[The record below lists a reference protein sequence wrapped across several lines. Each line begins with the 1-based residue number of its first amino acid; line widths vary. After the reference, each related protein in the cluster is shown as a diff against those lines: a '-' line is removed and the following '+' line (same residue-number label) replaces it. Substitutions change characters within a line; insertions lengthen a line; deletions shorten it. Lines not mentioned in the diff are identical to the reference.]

1 MRRNSIDSCSSSLN
15 IVMETSNFEHE
26 VTHMDRTSRGRK
38 DREGFSFE
46 TFGILIIIFIY
57 LLYISLD
64 AAVESESGDSYI
76 STISHGMIR
85 LHTVTFSPEP
95 NTITKDIST
104 TTSATTSFPVIST
117 SSKASSTSSPVI
129 STSSKASSMCYF
141 LPFAIGEKYGK
152 FRKLLEDSW
161 LGNDILLYWI
171 LVDYD
176 KGPYYMASNKTIF
189 VSMIQKEDYRTV
201 KEKVANAFIYI
212 AENLDLFTDCAYFL
226 KIDYDMYIN
235 TKLMD
240 FTFSRW
246 PSTQTY
252 FGQMN
257 PRFNTTIFRLSTKP
271 NKKWWGT
278 PMWTTFGFTRDF
290 MPRVAA
296 IFQNHTTDRFP
307 AWVTWDD
314 QMAGFYMM
322 KNGIPGYPLGLYRA
336 SNALN
341 PKWKMRKNFNRTEK
355 NCRKYAANIYDPCIL
370 YFHALKWHRRCL
382 YGYLHEHFSKESDE
396 VFEQCLDR
404 QASEFKHVI
413 HNIVSYRN
421 GTLGEM
427 LGLLSK

>member
-1 MRRNSIDSCSSSLN
+1 MRRNSLDSCSSSLN
-15 IVMETSNFEHE
+15 IVMETSNFQHE
-26 VTHMDRTSRGRK
+26 VTHMDRSSRGRK
-38 DREGFSFE
+38 DREGFSLE
-46 TFGILIIIFIY
+46 TFGMLIIIFIY

-64 AAVESESGDSYI
+64 TAIESKSGDSYI

-85 LHTVTFSPEP
+85 LHTVTFSPKRK
-95 NTITKDIST
+95 TITTDIAT
-104 TTSATTSFPVIST
+104 TTSATTR
-117 SSKASSTSSPVI
+117 SPVI
-129 STSSKASSMCYF
+129 STSSKASSMCYL

-171 LVDYD
+171 LVDYEN
-176 KGPYYMASNKTIF
+176 GPYYVASNKTIF

-212 AENLDLFTDCAYFL
+212 AENLDLFTDCGYFL
-226 KIDYDMYIN
+226 KVDYDMYIN

-246 PSTQTY
+246 PSTQTF

-257 PRFNTTIFRLSTKP
+257 PRYNTTIFRLSTKP
-271 NKKWWGT
+271 SKKWWGT

-290 MPRVAA
+290 MPRVAT

-322 KNGIPGYPLGLYRA
+322 KNGIPGYPLGLYKA

-341 PKWKMRKNFNRTEK
+341 PKWKMRKNFNRTEES
-355 NCRKYAANIYDPCIL
+355 CRSYAADIYDPCIL
-370 YFHALKWHRRCL
+370 YYHALKWHRRCL

-404 QASEFKHVI
+404 QASEFKHI
-413 HNIVSYRN
+413 IRNIVSFRN

-427 LGLLSK
+427 LGLLPK